1 MFNRNGGGSR
11 GGFGDRKSS
20 SGSFGH
26 RDSGSRGG
34 GNFGR
39 RDSGD
44 RGGRPEMHK
53 AVCAECGND
62 CEVPFKPSGERPVL
76 CSTCFGNKDA
86 GAPRQSFS
94 RDREPRDS
102 SRDFPKPSFNSERH
116 EHRERPADN
125 FKEQFEAL
133 NTKLDK
139 VIRALEQLSTVKS
152 APVKEA
158 AKSEEIVK
166 ETKKVEVKKATEK
179 PVKKAVAPKKKTS
192 KK

>member
-11 GGFGDRKSS
+11 GGFGGDRRS
-20 SGSFGH
+20 SG
-26 RDSGSRGG
+26 GSRGG
-34 GNFGR
+34 ERGGFGR
-39 RDSGD
+39 RDGGD
-44 RGGRPEMHK
+44 RARPEMHK

-76 CSTCFGNKDA
+76 CSACFGNKDA

-94 RDREPRDS
+94 RDREPRDF
-102 SRDFPKPSFNSERH
+102 SRDFPKPSFGSERH
-116 EHRERPADN
+116 EHRERPTDN

-139 VIRALEQLSTVKS
+139 VVRALEQLSAVKS
-152 APVKEA
+152 APVKETTKPEKI
-158 AKSEEIVK
+158 AKEV
-166 ETKKVEVKKATEK
+166 KKVEVKVEAKKVADK
-179 PVKKAVAPKKKTS
+179 PVKKVAILKKKTS